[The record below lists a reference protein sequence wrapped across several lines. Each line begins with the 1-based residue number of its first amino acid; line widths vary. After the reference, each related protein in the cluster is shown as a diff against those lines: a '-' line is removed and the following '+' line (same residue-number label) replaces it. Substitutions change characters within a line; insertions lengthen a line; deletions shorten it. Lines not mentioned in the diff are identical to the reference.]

1 MTEPRL
7 LDMTRDTLR
16 RKHYS
21 LRTEESYLRWIRQYI
36 LFNGKRHP
44 REMGAPELEA
54 FLTHLAIHRKVSAS
68 TQNQA
73 LSAILFL
80 TGMSSTVIH
89 STSWST
95 PSVPNDPSGSL
106 RFSAGRRSS
115 GCSPA

>member
-44 REMGAPELEA
+44 KEMAAPELEA
-54 FLTHLAIHRKVSAS
+54 LRVRFHPESSA
-68 TQNQA
+68 QR
-73 LSAILFL
+73 
-80 TGMSSTVIH
+80 
-89 STSWST
+89 
-95 PSVPNDPSGSL
+95 DPL
-106 RFSAGRRSS
+106 PLPAG
-115 GCSPA
+115 PPQ

>member
-44 REMGAPELEA
+44 KEMGAPELEA
-54 FLTHLAIHRKVSAS
+54 
-68 TQNQA
+68 
-73 LSAILFL
+73 
-80 TGMSSTVIH
+80 
-89 STSWST
+89 
-95 PSVPNDPSGSL
+95 
-106 RFSAGRRSS
+106 
-115 GCSPA
+115 